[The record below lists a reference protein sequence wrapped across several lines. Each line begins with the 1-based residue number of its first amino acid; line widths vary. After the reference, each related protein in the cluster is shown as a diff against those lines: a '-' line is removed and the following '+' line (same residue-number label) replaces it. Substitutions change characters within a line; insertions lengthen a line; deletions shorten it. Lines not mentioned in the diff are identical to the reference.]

1 MVQPN
6 ADESELHNFSEASM
20 PLNAPD
26 HTHRCLHERYGTAA
40 REALA
45 LREPIRAGA

>member
-1 MVQPN
+1 MEQTN

-20 PLNAPD
+20 PLTPD
-26 HTHRCLHERYGTAA
+26 PTHRSLHEGYGTAA
-40 REALA
+40 REAPA